1 VLGADGRRLGAAIT
15 IVAAILFLE
24 AMLAGS
30 IFSFLLA
37 RPWPLRA
44 LAAVL
49 WVAIPGFGMG
59 MFLPAGVRIIATR
72 RVDLVGWA
80 FGANGFASVVGSVL
94 SVLLAMLIGFRA
106 TVALAALTYMAAF
119 LVLRMA
125 RRT

>member
-1 VLGADGRRLGAAIT
+1 
-15 IVAAILFLE
+15 
-24 AMLAGS
+24 
-30 IFSFLLA
+30 
-37 RPWPLRA
+37 
-44 LAAVL
+44 
-49 WVAIPGFGMG
+49 MG